1 MQICN
6 KFKINSY
13 NEKIL
18 KQIKYKFHYKINKIW
33 IIKQT
38 VFDKYFKSDVI
49 QTKTHTEKRR
59 TNNIYLYNKSSDTKY
74 TQILN
79 SAIVSKM

>member
-6 KFKINSY
+6 KFKINSC

-18 KQIKYKFHYKINKIW
+18 KQIKFRFHYKINKIW

-38 VFDKYFKSDVI
+38 VFNKYFKRDVI
-49 QTKTHTEKRR
+49 KTKIHTDKRR
-59 TNNIYLYNKSSDTKY
+59 TKNIYLYNISSDTKY